1 MKRKI
6 TPLITVSFASAI
18 LSLASCSKDETADM
32 YAGYD
37 YDRICVLKAP
47 DLDEDEFLAYSLH
60 DAVDFDIPVSEA
72 IALMEAVHGPSATTY
87 SSDDALNVTSVRKFG
102 RQTYS
107 DADASAGLYLIEL
120 EADGNAGYSICSA
133 DKRYPEVFAFV
144 PQGSVSDTVENKAL
158 AGFIG
163 NMEAIV
169 RDSVARFNALAQ
181 SRYESAVAKIEAK
194 RQEAMEEARYRSATY
209 GVTDPIPPDT
219 SSIWDDPFDFS
230 RCVFSHVDRTDITKV
245 DNVVALKTK
254 WHQCDPYNYLMP
266 YAQGNQMPDP
276 ASFKVLAG
284 CVPVAIAQIMAH
296 YRKGYNISADMW
308 NKITEAPNINQ
319 LQYPEARTTIQQ
331 MIKYIYDGVKAT
343 PKADGTHA
351 DDIHYLPFLKSVGFS
366 YSGFAPYSFSRVRSD
381 IVANRILFVVGSNA
395 SRGSQHAWLINGCR
409 RQIVPEKNVYLCK
422 TVDGRDD
429 YFKVHPNY
437 ISRESYY
444 LRCEWGY
451 GGESDGW
458 FYEKS
463 MNPYVNNMY
472 LDYKIDEILY
482 EIK

>member
-6 TPLITVSFASAI
+6 TPLITVAFASAI

-87 SSDDALNVTSVRKFG
+87 SSDDALNVTSVRKLG

-194 RQEAMEEARYRSATY
+194 RQEAMEEAGYRSATY

-219 SSIWDDPFDFS
+219 SSIWEDPFDFS
-230 RCVFSHVDRTDITKV
+230 RCVFDHIDKSDEEIIEKV
-245 DNVVALKTK
+245 VPLKTK
-254 WHQCDPYNYLMP
+254 WHQGEPYNDLLE
-266 YAQGNQMPDP
+266 YAKPGQVS
-276 ASFKVLAG
+276 ASNFKVFVG

-296 YRKGYNISADMW
+296 YKKGYNFTSDMW
-308 NKITEAPNINQ
+308 NRVTAEPDIDK
-319 LQYPEARTTIQQ
+319 LQDTEARTRVQQ
-331 MIKYIYDGVKAT
+331 LMKYIYI
-343 PKADGTHA
+343 GTNA
-351 DDIHYLPFLKSVGFS
+351 ISDSKGTSMDQEEYEQFLRNIGFS
-366 YSGFAPYSFSRVRSD
+366 FANPAPYD
-381 IVANRILFVVGSNA
+381 YAKANIDFNARRLLLVVGDDLN
-395 SRGSQHAWLINGCR
+395 GGLPHAWIINGCR
-409 RQIVPEKNVYLCK
+409 KKIVPEKNVYYCEPKNGGEWYYK
-422 TVDGRDD
+422 T
-429 YFKVHPNY
+429 HPNY
-437 ISRESYY
+437 MSKVYQY
-444 LRCEWGY
+444 VRCEWGW
-451 GGESDGW
+451 GGNSDGW
-458 FYEKS
+458 FSENLI
-463 MNPYVNNMY
+463 MPYVNDKY
-472 LDYKIDEILY
+472 AKYSIRGVYY